1 MGKRLKYLLA
11 LPVLALAVLAFA
23 GTASAGDV
31 DAQTPQVN
39 PLWLADDPQTAN
51 IPYLAW
57 AGNQVKITKCFS
69 GELAGGDIESSAI
82 VPFLRGKFRVEDWS
96 GYELTGGGGD
106 GSVQT
111 RQRTPD
117 PQFLNTIDGDSTGQ
131 VFLFDRR
138 LGGPRLCFSAHV
150 SSLKPGLAV
159 IKLAVRPELLGLLP
173 GLDVLAK
180 HQFLVIWMR
189 SQAPTIREVAN
200 ADFPDIDVGDP
211 SGNGIFNLGDPFGAN
226 NGLVQIDVN
235 GTVPMGNDFAGQ
247 WAGDSIT
254 LPNDWAAL
262 AGKYAFD
269 DNAQNGGVPG
279 SGAARWDIHDDK
291 TTASNH
297 AGANACTPRAG
308 AVDAV
313 DNCLGGGETGQ
324 FSFLYG
330 YSQPSATNGAAALGP
345 FDQIRPLNSLLS
357 DGALN
362 QDDAPMPPIRVDVRL
377 GAGSAGGLVAA
388 DKDDIYVRDQS
399 VPDWTPHNLYAP
411 FYQALIPA
419 ALPADD
425 GQTSGVAGS
434 FANNFPGFLT
444 DYYDY
449 WQLLAGWTEDPL
461 REHVACKDENGN
473 PRYTPRGYDHVAV
486 YTDEHG
492 EAIVAF
498 DPDTGFNYA
507 VDSNFRCDLDLPANR
522 SFSATITAQSIYPD
536 QPVIWDQAS
545 KVSNS
550 LTKTVNIAAS
560 KTLNC
565 VPKGQFEMF
574 CVETIR
580 NIYGRPVAG
589 APVMFSRS
597 PAGGGLQADAA
608 LHGGFDTRGQGLVDA
623 GDGDGPVTVTTN
635 ALGQAGVVVTESR
648 DICVDL
654 TAENLGTRW
663 TPQNPGVKR
672 FIYIN
677 PHDGT
682 VVTSCGDSSSGPPA
696 GTSVPPTVVPPTV
709 VPPTTTVVTLATPPA
724 ATASVVSLAG
734 NPTPA
739 ATPAKA
745 APKAK
750 APAIKKATLRTAQ
763 VLTIKGQRYLVVQ
776 LKSKLASAK
785 IRVSLIGKNGKV
797 QKVVVRKVATNRAVI
812 VPNLKFGKA
821 VKSVKIAVM

>member
-11 LPVLALAVLAFA
+11 LPVLALAVLAFSS
-23 GTASAGDV
+23 TASAG
-31 DAQTPQVN
+31 AQVN
-39 PLWLADDPQTAN
+39 PLWDADDPQTAN

-69 GELAGGDIESSAI
+69 GELAGGDVESSAI
-82 VPFLRGKFRVEDWS
+82 VPFLRDKFRVEDWS

-111 RQRTPD
+111 RQKTPE
-117 PQFLNTIDGDSTGQ
+117 PQFLNTIDGDTTGQ
-131 VFLFDRR
+131 IFLFDPR

-200 ADFPDIDVGDP
+200 ADFPDISVGDP

-247 WAGDSIT
+247 WPGDSVT
-254 LPNDWAAL
+254 LPNDWAGL

-279 SGAARWDIHDDK
+279 SGSARWDIHDDK
-291 TTASNH
+291 TDRSAH
-297 AGANACTPRAG
+297 AGLNACTPRAG
-308 AVDAV
+308 TVDAV
-313 DNCLGGGETGQ
+313 DNCLGGPEDGQ
-324 FSFLYG
+324 FSFIGG
-330 YSQPSATNGAAALGP
+330 YSQPSFPGGAAVGP

-377 GAGSAGGLVAA
+377 GAGSAGGLEAA

-399 VPDWTPHNLYAP
+399 VPDETPHNLYAP

-419 ALPADD
+419 VLASDE

-449 WQLLAGWTEDPL
+449 WQLLAAWSEDPL
-461 REHVACKDENGN
+461 RGQQPCRDELGN
-473 PRYTPRGYDHVAV
+473 LRTTPTGWDHVAV

-498 DPDTGFNYA
+498 NPATGFNFA
-507 VDSNFRCDLDLPANR
+507 VDSNNRCDLDFPANR

-545 KVSNS
+545 KVSNT

-580 NIYGRPVAG
+580 DIFGQPVAG
-589 APVMFSRS
+589 ARVMFSRS

-608 LHGGFDTRGQGLVDA
+608 LHGGFDTRGQGLIDA
-623 GDGDGPVTVTTN
+623 GDGDGPVVVSTN
-635 ALGQAGVVVTESR
+635 NLGQAGVVVTESR

-654 TAENLGTRW
+654 TAENLGTRF

-672 FIYIN
+672 FIFIN

-682 VVTSCGDSSSGPPA
+682 VVTSCGDNSSGPPV

-739 ATPAKA
+739 AVTPTKA
-745 APKAK
+745 TPKAK
-750 APAIKKATLRTAQ
+750 VPAIQKATLRTAQ

-776 LKSKLASAK
+776 LKSKLSSAK

>member
-1 MGKRLKYLLA
+1 LKLGLLG
-11 LPVLALAVLAFA
+11 VLALAVLAFA
-23 GTASAGDV
+23 GTASAG
-31 DAQTPQVN
+31 AQVN
-39 PLWLADDPQTAN
+39 TLWTADDPQTAN

-57 AGNQVKITKCFS
+57 AGNQVKISKCFS
-69 GELAGGDIESSAI
+69 SELAGGPIEAAAI
-82 VPFLRGKFRVEDWS
+82 NPFLRGKFRVEDWS

-106 GSVQT
+106 GSVNT

-117 PQFLNTIDGDSTGQ
+117 PQFLNTIDGDTTGQ
-131 VFLFDRR
+131 VFLFDPR

-180 HQFLVIWMR
+180 HQFIVIWMR
-189 SQAPTIREVAN
+189 SQAPTIREVAD
-200 ADFPDIDVGDP
+200 ADFPDISVGDP
-211 SGNGIFNLGDPFGAN
+211 SGNGVFNLGDPFGAN
-226 NGLVQIDVN
+226 PGLVQIDVN

-247 WAGDSIT
+247 WPGDSLT
-254 LPNDWAAL
+254 LPNDWAAA

-269 DNAQNGGVPG
+269 DDIAAGGVPG

-291 TTASNH
+291 TPASNH

-308 AVDAV
+308 SVDAV
-313 DNCLGGGETGQ
+313 DNCLGGDQDGQ
-324 FSFLYG
+324 FSFLFG
-330 YSQPSATNGAAALGP
+330 YSQPGFGGGGGLNAAVGP
-345 FDQIRPLNSLLS
+345 FDQVRPLNSLLS

-377 GAGSAGGLVAA
+377 GAGSAGGLEAA
-388 DKDDIYVRDQS
+388 DKDDIYVRNQAL
-399 VPDWTPHNLYAP
+399 PDSSPHNLYAP
-411 FYQALIPA
+411 FYEALIPA
-419 ALPADD
+419 ALPGDD

-434 FANNFPGFLT
+434 FANNFPGFQT

-449 WQLLAGWTEDPL
+449 WQLLNGFTEDPL
-461 REHVACKDENGN
+461 RNQVLCKDELGQ
-473 PRYTPRGYDHVAV
+473 PRWSPRGYDHVLV

-498 DPDTGFNYA
+498 RPDTGFNFA

-522 SFSATITAQSIYPD
+522 SFTASITAQSIYPD
-536 QPVIWDQAS
+536 QPVIWDQAN
-545 KVSNS
+545 KVSNT
-550 LTKTVNIAAS
+550 LTKVVNIAAS

-580 NIYGRPVAG
+580 NIYGGPVVG

-608 LHGGFDTRGQGLVDA
+608 LHGGFDTRGQGLIDA
-623 GDGDGPVTVTTN
+623 GDGDGPVIVTTN

-672 FIYIN
+672 FIFIN

-682 VVTSCGDSSSGPPA
+682 VVTTCGDTSSGPPV
-696 GTSVPPTVVPPTV
+696 GTSTPPAVVPPTV

-734 NPTPA
+734 TPTPA
-739 ATPAKA
+739 AAAPAKA
-745 APKAK
+745 QPKAK
-750 APAIKKATLRTAQ
+750 APAIAKATLRTAQ

-776 LKSKLASAK
+776 LKSKLSSAK
-785 IRVSLIGKNGKV
+785 IRISLIGKNGKV
-797 QKVVVRKVATNRAVI
+797 QKVVVRKVSTNRAVI
-812 VPNLKFGKA
+812 VPNLKFGKL

>member
-1 MGKRLKYLLA
+1 MGKRFKWLLT
-11 LPVLALAVLAFA
+11 LPVLALGVLAFSSSALA
-23 GTASAGDV
+23 GAQPNPTWTA
-31 DAQTPQVN
+31 Q
-39 PLWLADDPQTAN
+39 DPQTAN
-51 IPYLAW
+51 VPYLAW

-69 GELAGGDIESSAI
+69 GELAGGDVESSAI

-111 RQRTPD
+111 RQKTPE

-211 SGNGIFNLGDPFGAN
+211 TGNGIFNLGDPFGRN

-247 WAGDSIT
+247 WPSDSIT

-262 AGKYAFD
+262 AGRYAFD
-269 DNAQNGGVPG
+269 DNVQNGGVPG
-279 SGAARWDIHDDK
+279 AARMRWDIHDDK
-291 TTASNH
+291 TPYTPH
-297 AGANACTPRAG
+297 AGANTCTPRAG
-308 AVDAV
+308 TVDAV
-313 DNCLGGGETGQ
+313 DNCLGGPENGQ
-324 FSFLYG
+324 FSFYYG
-330 YSQPSATNGAAALGP
+330 YSQPSYPAGFAAVGP
-345 FDQIRPLNSLLS
+345 FDQVRPLNSLLS
-357 DGALN
+357 DNKLDDA
-362 QDDAPMPPIRVDVRL
+362 DAPMPPIRVDVRL
-377 GAGSAGGLVAA
+377 GAGSAGALEAA

-399 VPDWTPHNLYAP
+399 VPDETPHNLYAP

-419 ALPADD
+419 ALPVDD

-449 WQLLAGWTEDPL
+449 WQLLARWSEDPL
-461 REHVACKDENGN
+461 RGQTPCRDELGN
-473 PRYTPRGYDHVAV
+473 LRTTPTGADHVAV

-498 DPDTGFNYA
+498 NPATGFNFA
-507 VDSNFRCDLDLPANR
+507 VDSNNRCDLDLPANR
-522 SFSATITAQSIYPD
+522 SFTATITAQSIYPD

-545 KVSNS
+545 KISNT

-580 NIYGRPVAG
+580 DIFGRPVAG
-589 APVMFSRS
+589 ARVQFTRS
-597 PAGGGLQADAA
+597 PLGSIAADAA
-608 LHGGFDTRGQGLVDA
+608 LHGGFDTRGQTLESQSTAEGVI
-623 GDGDGPVTVTTN
+623 VRTN

-654 TAENLGTRW
+654 TAENLGTRF

-682 VVTSCGDSSSGPPA
+682 VVTSCGDTSSGPPA

-709 VPPTTTVVTLATPPA
+709 VPPSTTVVTLATPPA

-734 NPTPA
+734 NPVPA
-739 ATPAKA
+739 AAAPEKA
-745 APKAK
+745 TPKAK
-750 APAIKKATLRTAQ
+750 APAIVKATLQTAQ
-763 VLTIKGQRYLVVQ
+763 VLTIKGNRYLVVQ
-776 LKSKLASAK
+776 LKSKLATAK
-785 IRVSLIGKNGKV
+785 IRISLIGKNGKV
-797 QKVVVRKVATNRAVI
+797 QKVVVRKVGTNRAVI

-821 VKSVKIAVM
+821 VKSVRIAVL